1 VIATEYGT
9 GYAGIGHPYLGFQS
23 AARVAAWQPGPILAG
38 PPSSVMLGAYPGVG
52 YGQSIGPVVPPSVFA
67 PAWPA
72 WNSPMPTP
80 IQPLDDDAIR
90 ELVFEMIDAD
100 PTVLPDV
107 DVEID
112 VNAGIVTLK
121 GRVPGKRTKHAVGEA
136 AWWIPSVVD
145 VNNQLQV
152 SPRRE
157 RRSER
162 VGAARGAA

>member
-1 VIATEYGT
+1 VIATEYGM
-9 GYAGIGHPYLGFQS
+9 GYAGIGYPYQGFQS

-38 PPSSVMLGAYPGVG
+38 PPSGATSGGYPGVQ
-52 YGQSIGPVVPPSVFA
+52 YGPSYGPGVPPGVFA
-67 PAWPA
+67 PGWQA
-72 WNSPMPTP
+72 WNPFMPAP
-80 IQPLDDDAIR
+80 PLDDEAIR
-90 ELVFEMIDAD
+90 ELVFDVIDAD
-100 PTVLPDV
+100 PTILPDV

-136 AWWIPSVVD
+136 VWWIPSVVD

-157 RRSER
+157 RRPNKRAE
-162 VGAARGAA
+162 ATRGAA